1 MDFKEYLLNE
11 LYRITDELGLDKKLH
26 VAEWRSFKMPDDK
39 NDLLFVIR
47 YITGSYVGNIKT
59 QPLQVF
65 CYSELDDMTSAYMI
79 LDAFSKKHNNYQVT
93 IDGSFIKMNFETPVS
108 MRNFIQ
114 SETGYRASV
123 YAFGTYVEC
132 EGIDD
137 IKSIYWKNNDFNPT
151 EFLSNFSTFTY
162 DATVPSTPTSYHNM
176 PNHRMYKLA
185 ERILHHDY
193 DSPFCDENQD
203 PQEFRLTIFD
213 NNNNV
218 IWWRKKVIICYITY
232 LDDPEHNAEEELIW
246 EDGSD
251 SGRLYLGLD
260 TTVNS
265 FTFICEPPD
274 GNDYLIYGD
283 AEITAEE
290 LSDNAFYS
298 IYNGSIYELP
308 DELLEEDIPYLSG
321 SFGYAAVLNTT
332 KVSGEQISKSIKQE
346 AGLTFTMIL
355 MKTTSEFC
363 KYIERIMLGNQGG
376 NSDFYFTFTK
386 TDNSRFTLNLKLE
399 QITLPT
405 DKTSAPNLT
414 LVFRR

>member
-11 LYRITDELGLDKKLH
+11 LYRITEELGLDKKIH

-39 NDLLFVIR
+39 KDLLFVIR
-47 YITGSYVGNIKT
+47 YITGSYVGDIKT

-137 IKSIYWKNNDFNPT
+137 IKSIKWRNNDFNLAP
-151 EFLSNFSTFTY
+151 FLTNFSTFTY
-162 DATVPSTPTSYHNM
+162 DSSVPSTPTSYHNLA
-176 PNHRMYKLA
+176 NNRMYKVSYRLFGP
-185 ERILHHDY
+185 EDY
-193 DSPFCDENQD
+193 VFWDENEN
-203 PQEFRLTIFD
+203 PLNFKLTIFD
-213 NNNNV
+213 KRNNIV
-218 IWWRKKVIICYITY
+218 IWR
-232 LDDPEHNAEEELIW
+232 
-246 EDGSD
+246 
-251 SGRLYLGLD
+251 
-260 TTVNS
+260 TTVLFCTYTENEDNHIILTYDDETTEKTLDLGTNPDNDYK
-265 FTFICEPPD
+265 FMVEPPAGHD
-274 GNDYLIYGD
+274 SFIQDSETLTQQYLEDY
-283 AEITAEE
+283 
-290 LSDNAFYS
+290 FYEV
-298 IYNGSIYELP
+298 YNGSIYNLP
-308 DELLEEDIPYLSG
+308 DEMFEEDIPYLSG

-332 KVSGEQISKSIKQE
+332 KVTGEQISKSIKQE
-346 AGLTFTMIL
+346 AGLTFTMTL

-363 KYIERIMLGNQGG
+363 QYVESIMLGDRTG

-386 TDNSRFTLNLKLE
+386 TDNSRFTLILKLE
-399 QITLPT
+399 QVTLPT

-414 LVFRR
+414 LMFRR